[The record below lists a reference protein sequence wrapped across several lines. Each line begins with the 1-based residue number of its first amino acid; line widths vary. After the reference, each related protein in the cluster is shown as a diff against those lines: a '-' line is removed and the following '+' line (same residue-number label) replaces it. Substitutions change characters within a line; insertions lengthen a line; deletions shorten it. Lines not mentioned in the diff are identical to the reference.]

1 VHRTPEHANSIETS
15 KCVYSTNLRYSWEQM
30 LSLEWYF
37 FLERRGKWIEG
48 TWLTLTLFLIFYFF
62 KKDMK

>member
-1 VHRTPEHANSIETS
+1 
-15 KCVYSTNLRYSWEQM
+15 M